1 MQRSDVNKQINDINV
16 KLADLKKRLDEAH
29 QDILDLRGDL
39 EFAMK
44 LTQPLELNTK
54 YQMEMGRVEKR
65 LKAIEKS
72 LWIKI

>member
-1 MQRSDVNKQINDINV
+1 MQRSDINKQINDINV
-16 KLADLKKRLDEAH
+16 KLADLKLKLGEAH

-39 EFAMK
+39 EWATK
-44 LTQPLELNTK
+44 LGHPLENNTK

>member
-1 MQRSDVNKQINDINV
+1 MQRSDINKQINDINV
-16 KLADLKKRLDEAH
+16 KLADFKKRLDEAH

-39 EFAMK
+39 EWATR
-44 LTQPLELNTK
+44 LNQPLESNTK

-65 LKAIEKS
+65 LKVIEKS